1 MIGDISLA
9 WLVEVFL
16 LLLIGIGPKIAL
28 VPFLGVTERLDESTK
43 GRVVRKMLVT
53 AFVTALVLIV
63 FGGLLTRLLHFST
76 GALGIAS
83 GLILLALS
91 IPMVIKSETDEKNVP
106 MKDPMTLAVSPLG
119 IPYLL
124 NPVGIVVLITL
135 SAESHSLVTYG
146 LVLLELLVL
155 LAIDIVVF
163 RWAKKVTDQLSE
175 SRMLVV
181 EKVFGFLLAAVAV
194 QLVLNGLVDL
204 GLIHLALH

>member
-1 MIGDISLA
+1 VIGDISLA